1 MRDPN
6 ESEGPEMMPGH
17 ACIACHEQTI
27 AATGEDAPSF
37 GFGGT
42 AFPSGH
48 EPDDCIGSGSEGAR
62 VTVTDATGRTFT
74 ATLNH
79 SGNFFV
85 GAELPTFPITAVLEF
100 QGRKRAMTTPQTSG
114 DCNSCHTQEGDDG
127 APGRIT
133 LP

>member
-17 ACIACHEQTI
+17 ACIACHDATV
-27 AATGEDAPSF
+27 AATGEDAPNF
-37 GFGGT
+37 AFGGT

-48 EPDDCIGSGSEGAR
+48 EPDDCIGSGAEGAI
-62 VTVTDATGRTFT
+62 VTVTDSAGTKFT
-74 ATLNH
+74 ATANT

-85 GAELPTFPITAVLEF
+85 EDQAPKFPITAVIEF
-100 QGRKRAMTTPQTSG
+100 QGRTRAMKTPQMLG
-114 DCNSCHTQEGDDG
+114 DCNSCHTQQGDEG